1 MIQELLTEKLRPKKF
16 EHLILPVRIK
26 SSLGNGN
33 ISQNVLLY
41 GTPGTGKT
49 SAAKV
54 LAMQS
59 MGHADYYINCS
70 DETGV
75 DTLRDKITKM
85 CTAISVLDGAYTV
98 KVIILDEIEGVSEQF
113 FKALRGTM
121 EKFTNCRFIA
131 TTNYINKIP
140 DAIQSRFQCI
150 NFDFVNKEEEL
161 EVKAEWT
168 KRVGMIF
175 EKLGMQITE
184 DALKEFVE
192 RNFPDMRS
200 ALNKIQS
207 FSLQGTKVI
216 NLDKVKE
223 ASWSYED
230 LYKTIFAKPNPIAT
244 YKFVV
249 GELSSKVE
257 GAMEALGNEFI
268 EWLEKEHPEK
278 LSIVPHVIIAVADHQ
293 AKRHQVIDPVT
304 CLNSLVFTIQK
315 HVHA

>member
-1 MIQELLTEKLRPKKF
+1 MIQDLLTEKLRPKKF
-16 EHLILPVRIK
+16 EHLVLPERIK
-26 SSLGNGN
+26 NALGNGTL
-33 ISQNVLLY
+33 SQNVLLH

-54 LAMQS
+54 LAMQA

-85 CTAISVLDGAYTV
+85 CTSISVLDGAYTV
-98 KVIILDEIEGVSEQF
+98 KVIILDEIEGVSDQF
-113 FKALRGTM
+113 FKALRGFT

-140 DAIQSRFQCI
+140 EPIQSRFACI

-161 EVKAEWT
+161 EVKGEWT
-168 KRVGMIF
+168 KRIGMIF

-184 DALKEFVE
+184 DALNEFVE

-200 ALNKIQS
+200 ALNKIQT
-207 FSLQGTKVI
+207 FNIQGLKVI
-216 NLDKVKE
+216 NLEKVKQ
-223 ASWSYED
+223 ASWSFED
-230 LYKTIFAKPNPIAT
+230 LYKVIFSKPNPIAT
-244 YKFVV
+244 YQFVV

-268 EWLEKEHPEK
+268 EWLEKEHPNK
-278 LSIVPHVIIAVADHQ
+278 VGIIPHVIIAVASHQ
-293 AKRHQVIDPVT
+293 AMRHQVIDPVT